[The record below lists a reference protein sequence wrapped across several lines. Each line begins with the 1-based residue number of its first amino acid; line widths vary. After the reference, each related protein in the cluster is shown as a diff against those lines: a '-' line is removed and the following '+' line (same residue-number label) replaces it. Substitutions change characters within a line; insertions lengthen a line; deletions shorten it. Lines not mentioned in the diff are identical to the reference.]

1 MDNWRTR
8 ITSLTDDGIW
18 YHGHDVIGLMRTE
31 SFSGTIFLLH
41 QGRLPTDGERRLFD
55 AILLGIADH
64 GPASPSAMASRTV
77 ATGNRVAPEA
87 AVAAGVLAIGDAHG
101 GAGWACQRLLAQA
114 IERMARDGV
123 SEDVAADDAVRA
135 EVAAGRRL
143 PGFGHRTH
151 SQDPRTTVLLS
162 LAEEVGVAGAGV
174 RMVRAFERA
183 IARQVKPL
191 PINVDAAMAAI
202 LHDLGFLPVM
212 AKLLFII
219 GRVAGLSAEVME
231 EYTRERPMR
240 VKVPVTYDGP
250 AVRHS

>member
-1 MDNWRTR
+1 MDNWRTG
-8 ITSLTDDGIW
+8 ITSFNDDGIW
-18 YHGHDVIGLMRTE
+18 YCGHDVAGLMRTE
-31 SFSGTIFLLH
+31 SFTGTIFLLH

-64 GPASPSAMASRTV
+64 GPGAPSAMASRTV

-101 GAGWACQRLLAQA
+101 GAGWACQRLLAEA
-114 IERMARDGV
+114 IDRVAREGV
-123 SEDVAADDAVRA
+123 SEDIAADDVVRA
-135 EVAAGRRL
+135 EIAAGRRL

-162 LAEEVGVAGAGV
+162 LAVDLGLAGAGV
-174 RMVRAFERA
+174 QMVRAFEGA

-202 LHDLGFLPVM
+202 LHDLGFLPIM
-212 AKLLFII
+212 AKLMFII
-219 GRVAGLSAEVME
+219 GRVAGLSAEVLE

-250 AVRHS
+250 PVRPS